1 MNKSY
6 RLLPVIISLVAG
18 LVVSIMT
25 LINRVN
31 SLKALILVFLFL
43 LIFYIIG
50 LIFRAVLVKFETKPE
65 PKEDKDNQQTE
76 DITTESEEK

>member
-50 LIFRAVLVKFETKPE
+50 LIFRAVLIKFETKPE
-65 PKEDKDNQQTE
+65 QKKDKDNQQTE